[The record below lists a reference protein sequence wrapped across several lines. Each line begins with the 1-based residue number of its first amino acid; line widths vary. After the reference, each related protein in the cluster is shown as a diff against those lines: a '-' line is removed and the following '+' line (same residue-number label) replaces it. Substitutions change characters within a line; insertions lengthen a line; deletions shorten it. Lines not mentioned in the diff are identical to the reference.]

1 MITIYHKDGKE
12 KDIKIIKEPE
22 KDSWVHVESPTDT
35 ELKKKKK
42 KLQLDES
49 VLADAIDRHE
59 IPRIEIENDV
69 VYLFTRFA
77 YMKESQIKTAPIL
90 IILATNHIISISI
103 EPFPRLEPILQLKPT
118 TAHRLKLHIKL
129 LSEVQETYSLALNV
143 ISKNVRIYTY
153 ELEKIKNKDIVQ
165 FVLFENDL
173 HDFNLALVKT
183 NKDISSLLSRKIV
196 PLSNP
201 EHDKLEDVYL
211 SNSQLIDICNENIRT
226 IVNLRE
232 SYSTIITNNLNR
244 VIKLFTSLT
253 VILTI
258 PTVIS
263 SFFGMNVVLPNTTFM
278 QIVFGTSLIST
289 FALVIFIYKDWL

>member
-1 MITIYHKDGKE
+1 M
-12 KDIKIIKEPE
+12 
-22 KDSWVHVESPTDT
+22 
-35 ELKKKKK
+35 
-42 KLQLDES
+42 
-49 VLADAIDRHE
+49 
-59 IPRIEIENDV
+59 
-69 VYLFTRFA
+69 
-77 YMKESQIKTAPIL
+77 
-90 IILATNHIISISI
+90 
-103 EPFPRLEPILQLKPT
+103 
-118 TAHRLKLHIKL
+118 
-129 LSEVQETYSLALNV
+129 
-143 ISKNVRIYTY
+143 
-153 ELEKIKNKDIVQ
+153 Q